1 MKVALLISRNT
12 QNFTVY
18 SIVRKNLH
26 NLNLS
31 VKNREVGRG
40 GVKNDRKFRDVMY
53 GLSLKQENWNSYLIL
68 LMGR

>member
-1 MKVALLISRNT
+1 MKAALLISR
-12 QNFTVY
+12 NFTVY

-31 VKNREVGRG
+31 IKNRDVGRE
-40 GVKNDRKFRDVMY
+40 GVKNDRKFCDVMY
-53 GLSLKQENWNSYLIL
+53 ELSLKQENWNSYLIL